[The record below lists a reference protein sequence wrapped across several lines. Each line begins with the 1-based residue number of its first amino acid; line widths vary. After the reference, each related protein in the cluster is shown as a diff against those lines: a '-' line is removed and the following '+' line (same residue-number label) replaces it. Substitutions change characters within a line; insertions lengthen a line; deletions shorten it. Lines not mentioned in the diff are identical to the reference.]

1 VDNEIDARNPSDR
14 RDDPGDRGKAREP
27 ITIEPEDTMPVEHHD
42 LQDSASAPSDRTTL
56 VVGASRGPVR
66 GIATAVADAGA
77 PVISGSLGL
86 RERRRLERDLHDGA
100 QQRLVALALTLRLA
114 RQKLDAEPDETAR
127 LLDRAHEELDQALS
141 ELRDLARGIHPPVL
155 ANRGLG
161 GAVEALAARAPLRV
175 RVISRLPDRRLPER
189 AELAA
194 YFVVSE
200 ALTNIAKHA
209 SALNASV
216 ALTERDGLLEITVKD
231 DGVGGADLDR
241 GTGVRGLADRVAA
254 IDGRLEIDSKPGH
267 GTIVRA
273 RIPCPEP
280 ARGRGLR
287 ATVSAPAGNASPTA
301 VRAHR

>member
-1 VDNEIDARNPSDR
+1 MLATHPIDEMTLATDL
-14 RDDPGDRGKAREP
+14 GKTREP
-27 ITIEPEDTMPVEHHD
+27 RTIEPEDTMPAEHDD
-42 LQDSASAPSDRTTL
+42 LQDSASEPSDRTTI
-56 VVGASRGPVR
+56 VVDASRGPVR

-77 PVISGSLGL
+77 PVMAGSLGL

-100 QQRLVALALTLRLA
+100 QRRLVSLALTLRLA
-114 RQKLDAEPDETAR
+114 REKLDAEPDETAR
-127 LLDRAHEELDQALS
+127 LLDRAREELDQALS

-155 ANRGLG
+155 ADRGLG
-161 GAVEALAARAPLRV
+161 AAVEALAARAPLPV
-175 RVISRLPDRRLPER
+175 TVINRLPDRRLPER
-189 AELAA
+189 VELAA

-200 ALTNIAKHA
+200 ALTNVAKHA

-216 ALTERDGLLEITVKD
+216 ALTEHDGLLEITVKD

-254 IDGRLEIDSKPGH
+254 IDGRLEIDSKPGR

-273 RIPCPEP
+273 HIPCPEP

>member
-280 ARGRGLR
+280 ARGRGFR
-287 ATVSAPAGNASPTA
+287 ATVSAPAGNALPTA

>member
-280 ARGRGLR
+280 ARGRGVR
-287 ATVSAPAGNASPTA
+287 ATVSAPAGNALPTA